1 MLKKRNSEKEKEM
14 EKEFERV
21 LLQREEKFKANLD
34 GLEEEYKK
42 VLIET
47 NDKFKLT
54 RKKVD
59 ELKLEK
65 VKSK

>member
-1 MLKKRNSEKEKEM
+1 MRKRKKWRM
-14 EKEFERV
+14 GEREREGE
-21 LLQREEKFKANLD
+21 REEKFKANLD